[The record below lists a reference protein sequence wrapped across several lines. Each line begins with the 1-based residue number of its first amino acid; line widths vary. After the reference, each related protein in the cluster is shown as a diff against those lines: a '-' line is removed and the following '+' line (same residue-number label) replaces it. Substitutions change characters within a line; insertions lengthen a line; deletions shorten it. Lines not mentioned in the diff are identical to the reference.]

1 MTYNDMISWVKGK
14 VGDFDSYDDI
24 EKFNSDVEGAPAKY
38 GKDGRVQSAQ
48 SLVGRWIDGD
58 LDNELKSGLSYS
70 DAEGKIMANRLDIL
84 RGMSQE
90 DAQEELRKI
99 QLKPYSSDTLNIA
112 ESIVG
117 EKIDES
123 TEEQGKEIKDIINT
137 INRATTVV
145 DIDEAIAQSP
155 STGSLRRQGLN
166 DLASDL
172 SLAIAEA
179 AERKFDLENNI
190 GGE

>member
-1 MTYNDMISWVKGK
+1 MINWVKGK
-14 VGDFDSYDDI
+14 VDDFDSYDDI

>member
-1 MTYNDMISWVKGK
+1 MISWVKGK